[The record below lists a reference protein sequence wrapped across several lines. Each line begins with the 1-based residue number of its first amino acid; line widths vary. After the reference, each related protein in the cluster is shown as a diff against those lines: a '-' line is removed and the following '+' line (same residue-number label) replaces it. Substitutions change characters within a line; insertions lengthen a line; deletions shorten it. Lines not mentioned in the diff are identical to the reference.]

1 MKKLLIFIVLAMTVF
16 QFQSIEVQAT
26 LRFTQKEQTTVFVD
40 DIRHTR
46 IVGRIEF
53 NGIES
58 RQVINYM
65 GANIKTFD
73 NINIV
78 VGDLYQNH
86 SWGMGN
92 LPLMVERINTKYPNF
107 KVVGGVNGDFYNTT
121 TGMPVNAHIRD
132 FEVITSGVVSG
143 RPIVGFKD
151 DGEVVHGVPCFSGY
165 QLLVFDEDGAFK
177 HEMPVSRINGLPY
190 DQDDISVFFDDFTA
204 AIPAD
209 NQKVVITATETK
221 MDGFSTRYFGK
232 GHLNYQTTENIQ
244 VPNDGFVIVGND
256 FNLNDLIT
264 PYDRVVVQQKPS
276 CGFEGVRFAIGA
288 WEHLV
293 NEGVPTTHLTAGAG
307 FNLRN
312 PRTAVGIKEDGTVF
326 FVVVDG
332 RNTPNDMDGV
342 TAYEMA
348 EIMKYFDA
356 YHAYNLDGGGSSTF
370 VLLNEEEGYDV
381 INTPSDGRIRSVSN
395 GVFFVKGYH
404 DPILDP
410 VPFPETR
417 DALMMPSSIYVDH
430 QGILRFD
437 GDSQSVGYRLSING
451 NEIDI
456 QDTSYLLDL
465 PPGTYQIKVRSMA
478 DRVNYRHSDY
488 SEEVTL
494 VIYTQEIND
503 ILDLFRGYVRNR
515 INE

>member
-1 MKKLLIFIVLAMTVF
+1 
-16 QFQSIEVQAT
+16 
-26 LRFTQKEQTTVFVD
+26 
-40 DIRHTR
+40 
-46 IVGRIEF
+46 
-53 NGIES
+53 
-58 RQVINYM
+58 
-65 GANIKTFD
+65 
-73 NINIV
+73 
-78 VGDLYQNH
+78 
-86 SWGMGN
+86 
-92 LPLMVERINTKYPNF
+92 
-107 KVVGGVNGDFYNTT
+107 
-121 TGMPVNAHIRD
+121 
-132 FEVITSGVVSG
+132 
-143 RPIVGFKD
+143 
-151 DGEVVHGVPCFSGY
+151 
-165 QLLVFDEDGAFK
+165 
-177 HEMPVSRINGLPY
+177 
-190 DQDDISVFFDDFTA
+190 
-204 AIPAD
+204 
-209 NQKVVITATETK
+209 
-221 MDGFSTRYFGK
+221 
-232 GHLNYQTTENIQ
+232 
-244 VPNDGFVIVGND
+244 
-256 FNLNDLIT
+256 
-264 PYDRVVVQQKPS
+264 
-276 CGFEGVRFAIGA
+276 
-288 WEHLV
+288 
-293 NEGVPTTHLTAGAG
+293 
-307 FNLRN
+307 
-312 PRTAVGIKEDGTVF
+312 
-326 FVVVDG
+326 
-332 RNTPNDMDGV
+332 MDGV